1 MRELEETIVDAL
13 SHPNCDRF
21 DLYFMTGI
29 PKQTAASVRETGAYV
44 QHLYELVNYDPR
56 LVVMTSPMA
65 PFLDVGSIA
74 FDNPEAYGYR
84 LRARTFEE
92 HRERMILP
100 SWKHI
105 MNYESVYMSNDEMVE
120 ATYDAALDIN
130 RIKGAHGGVRTSLRE
145 HGR

>member
-1 MRELEETIVDAL
+1 MLDDNLENWSVEISAESHDDDVRKAFGKGHYKMTELEETIVDAL
-13 SHPNCDRF
+13 SHPNCERF

-29 PKQTAASVRETGAYV
+29 PKQTAESVRETGAYV

-74 FDNPEAYGYR
+74 FDNPEKYGYK

-92 HRERMILP
+92 HPRAHDP
-100 SWKHI
+100 
-105 MNYESVYMSNDEMVE
+105 
-120 ATYDAALDIN
+120 ALV
-130 RIKGAHGGVRTSLRE
+130 GSTS
-145 HGR
+145 